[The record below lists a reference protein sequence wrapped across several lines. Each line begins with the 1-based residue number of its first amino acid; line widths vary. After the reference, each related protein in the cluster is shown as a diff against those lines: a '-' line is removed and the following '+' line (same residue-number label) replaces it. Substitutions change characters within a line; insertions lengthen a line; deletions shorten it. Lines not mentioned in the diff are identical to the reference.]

1 MRDGCGFFF
10 LDTKYMSTRQL
21 SFDAGSVNTVG
32 QGYLLGTSVGFTS
45 LTGGSMTLK
54 NLLVNTINVTNL
66 AVAGQEVPDIWF
78 YGNATMNGKQVDSGS
93 VLSINFPT
101 PIADTGPNN
110 PFSSCANATLTQNT
124 IAFTSS
130 VTNAASTQGYLS
142 PIVTFFQNETNSGQ
156 IDGIFITVPTQVSVL
171 PSVSTLAWGASINQ
185 LVSWYAIG
193 VAPNAAPASMGTIAF
208 PVGLS
213 NATNPGGWKTATV
226 GSSGGGYS
234 WGYSL
239 IGTNN
244 IGSPTNGSGLVG
256 INPAGIN
263 TGISGP
269 TVGPIATPTSG
280 NEAAEFPYYIRPFG
294 DTVTDTAGN
303 NPQAPCGISSAP
315 PATAWIQAVVGQF
328 PVGSYGAS
336 SGRTDASNA
345 PKGVTMMYS
354 GQQAV
359 SVNLTQL
366 LMAGSQGAAPYVTGP
381 SVITTGKGMRFRLFT
396 MNANDRE
403 SGDGPLYIQWL
414 MGWDLTTPVAGINC
428 PTFLQPPTSVAG
440 IPPIFAPNA
449 LAVPA
454 PAAWVSGTRPNFAPR
469 LSLYLGFAAGGAGT
483 GGAFN
488 KGAVRWLTNETGVNT
503 RLFKTNQGS
512 GLSAVSGLLPIFPG
526 NPNLQA
532 SAASLSTI
540 AVWQPGATGNG
551 TLSNTI
557 SWPKLWNGYTFLQN
571 PTTLASDS
579 IASAISGYSNSGNNP
594 GPNWAA
600 DSSQGML
607 INPAT

>member
-1 MRDGCGFFF
+1 
-10 LDTKYMSTRQL
+10 
-21 SFDAGSVNTVG
+21 
-32 QGYLLGTSVGFTS
+32 
-45 LTGGSMTLK
+45 MTLK
-54 NLLVNTINVTNL
+54 SLLVNTINVTNL

-78 YGNATMNGKQVDSGS
+78 YGNATLNGKEVGSGS

-101 PIADTGPNN
+101 PLADTGPNN
-110 PFSSCANATLTQNT
+110 PFAASAQATLTQNT

-130 VTNAASTQGYLS
+130 VTNTGTTQGYLS
-142 PIVTFFQNETNSGQ
+142 PVVTLFQNETNSGQ
-156 IDGIFITVPTQVSVL
+156 IDGIFITVPTLVS
-171 PSVSTLAWGASINQ
+171 PTGTISTLTWGATANQ
-185 LVSWYAIG
+185 LVSWYCIG

-226 GSSGGGYS
+226 GSGGGGYS

-294 DTVTDTAGN
+294 DTVTDTAGM
-303 NPQAPCGISSAP
+303 NPQTPCQIASSP

-328 PVGSYGAS
+328 PVGDYGANY
-336 SGRTDASNA
+336 GRTDASNA
-345 PKGVTMMYS
+345 PKGVTMMYP

-366 LMAGSQGAAPYVTGP
+366 LMAGSQGSAPPYVTGP

-396 MNANDRE
+396 MNATDRQ

-414 MGWDLTTPVAGINC
+414 MGWDLTTPAAGINC
-428 PTFLQPPTSVAG
+428 PTFLQPPTSVG
-440 IPPIFAPNA
+440 TTPPIFAPNA

-488 KGAVRWLTNETGVNT
+488 KGAVRWLTNDTGVNT
-503 RLFKTNQGS
+503 RLFKTTNGS
-512 GLSAVSGLLPIFPG
+512 GVVGGGTAAVPIFPS

-532 SAASLSTI
+532 SAASLSTLG
-540 AVWQPGATGNG
+540 VWQPGATG
-551 TLSNTI
+551 TATASN
-557 SWPKLWNGYTFLQN
+557 SLGWPKLWNGYTFLQN

-579 IASAISGYSNSGNNP
+579 PASAVSGYSNSGNNP

-600 DSSQGML
+600 DSTQGML